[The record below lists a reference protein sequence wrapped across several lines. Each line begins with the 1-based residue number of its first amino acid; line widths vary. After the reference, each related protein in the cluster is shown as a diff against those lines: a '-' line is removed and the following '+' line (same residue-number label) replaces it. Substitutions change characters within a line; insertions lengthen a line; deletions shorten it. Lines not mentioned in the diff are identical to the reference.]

1 MYMIHKFYL
10 NKADILKKVT
20 MVGTKQTENPLN
32 PTKLLMKDRHF
43 IFRIEWCQM
52 PATAAC
58 LSLRFF

>member
-20 MVGTKQTENPLN
+20 MAGTKQTENPLN

-43 IFRIEWCQM
+43 IFRIE
-52 PATAAC
+52 
-58 LSLRFF
+58 